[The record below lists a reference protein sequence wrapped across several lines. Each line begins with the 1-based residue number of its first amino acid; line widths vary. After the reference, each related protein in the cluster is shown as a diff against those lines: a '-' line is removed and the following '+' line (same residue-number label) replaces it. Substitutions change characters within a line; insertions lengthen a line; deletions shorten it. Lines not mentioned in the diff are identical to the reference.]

1 MIDATG
7 KHEFSVGDY
16 IIYAASAGRNGDL
29 RYGKVI
35 RETSSAE
42 TGSVLECITVEKAH
56 DYKTGAEFR
65 LQNKGKTVCL
75 TTGWNKLIIQRAA
88 LPEEVQLLLDSVYC

>member
-1 MIDATG
+1 MFDCTG
-7 KHEFSVGDY
+7 KHEFMPGNY

-35 RETSSAE
+35 QE
-42 TGSVLECITVEKAH
+42 TGTALECITAEKAH

-65 LQNKGKTVCL
+65 LQNKGKIVRL
-75 TTGWNKLIIQRAA
+75 TTGWNKLIIQRDA
-88 LPEEVQLLLDSVYC
+88 LPEEVQQLLG